1 MWSARLL
8 YVVLLSFARFW
19 GLPSLTWTIICLYF
33 QVLGLYFLV
42 FSRLRFHIWG
52 RNPVFQKPDSCGER
66 TLATRSKR
74 QKGSELCSKMLGCAE
89 PEFYFFV
96 STTLHA
102 NKNTSLVSSNLPPS
116 TSFSS
121 ANDPHLCVLELSSC
135 GLTTAKAEYHGHMF
149 NSVALCGLVG

>member
-1 MWSARLL
+1 MCYICGRGLGACKCS
-8 YVVLLSFARFW
+8 W
-19 GLPSLTWTIICLYF
+19 GLPSLLKTIICSHF
-33 QVLGLYFLV
+33 RILGLDFLV

-52 RNPVFQKPDSCGER
+52 RNPVFQKTDSCGER

-116 TSFSS
+116 TSFSP
-121 ANDPHLCVLELSSC
+121 AKDPHLRALELSSC